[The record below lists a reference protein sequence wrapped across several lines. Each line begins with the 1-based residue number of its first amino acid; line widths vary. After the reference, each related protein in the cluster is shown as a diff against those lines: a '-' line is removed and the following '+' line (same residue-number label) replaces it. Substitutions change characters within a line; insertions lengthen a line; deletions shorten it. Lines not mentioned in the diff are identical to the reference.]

1 MQKSAKIWYN
11 GKLVDWDNAYTHVLT
26 HALHYAVGVF
36 EGIRCYN
43 TPQGPIIFRLYEHVK
58 RLFNSAKMYMMNIPY
73 GFDDVIDAIIETV
86 KINDMPDCYIR
97 PIAFTAYGP
106 MGVNPLKNKIDL
118 AIAVWRWDEYIGEE
132 KKGLRCMISSWR
144 RIDPRSMPVQ
154 AKATANYA
162 NSALA
167 RVEAIKNGYD
177 EAIMLNIDGMVAESS
192 AENIFIV
199 DDETLKTP
207 PTTAGALAGIT
218 RDTIFKITELKGLK
232 CEITN
237 LTRDDLYSASEVFLT
252 GTAAGLK
259 PVVEID
265 NRVIGDGSVGVI
277 TKELKK
283 VYEDIVRGKD
293 DRFKKW
299 LTFVK

>member
-1 MQKSAKIWYN
+1 MQKGSKIWYN
-11 GKLVDWDNAYTHVLT
+11 GKLLDWDKAYIHVLT
-26 HALHYAVGVF
+26 HALHYGIGVF
-36 EGIRCYN
+36 EGIRCYQ
-43 TPQGPIIFRLYEHVK
+43 TEQGPAIFRLHEHVK

-86 KINDMPDCYIR
+86 KANDMPDCYIR

-106 MGVNPLKNKIDL
+106 MGVNPLKNEIDL
-118 AIAVWRWDEYIGEE
+118 AIAIWKWNEYIGEE
-132 KKGLRCMISSWR
+132 GKGIRCIISSWR

-167 RVEAIKNGYD
+167 RMEALKNGYD

-192 AENIFIV
+192 AENVFIV
-199 DDETLKTP
+199 DNGILKTP
-207 PTTAGALAGIT
+207 PTTAGALSGIT
-218 RDTIFKITELKGLK
+218 RDTIFKIAEVNDL
-232 CEITN
+232 EYQITN
-237 LTRDDLYSASEVFLT
+237 ITRDDLYAAEEVFLT

-265 NRVIGDGSVGVI
+265 NRVVGDGSIGTI
-277 TKELKK
+277 TKELKRL
-283 VYEDIVRGKD
+283 YEDIVRGRDEK
-293 DRFKKW
+293 FVKW